1 MSVIGMLRRLPGG
14 RTLKTCPTED
24 HARIT
29 GGTCLWQL
37 YWFPILRM
45 SMGSRWVRIA
55 LVVIT
60 LGLALLWGGSLGVIQ
75 ATGEYLWPTT
85 VQLMPLP
92 ADCVPSNEAPSPEAL
107 RIVQYQKSFYQ
118 LALQE
123 TVVCRTPRKF
133 SNIEPDFTE
142 QVFDQ
147 STRRKWLP
155 LYVGCCSYKYRRH
168 VAIIIAQQ
176 DERGSLIS
184 QAALIQS
191 RRKFLR
197 SNWTKIGRP

>member
-1 MSVIGMLRRLPGG
+1 
-14 RTLKTCPTED
+14 
-24 HARIT
+24 
-29 GGTCLWQL
+29 
-37 YWFPILRM
+37 
-45 SMGSRWVRIA
+45 MGSRWVRIA

-60 LGLALLWGGSLGVIQ
+60 LGLALLWSGSIGVIQ

-107 RIVQYQKSFYQ
+107 RIVQYEKSFYQ

-123 TVVCRTPRKF
+123 MVVCRTPRKLP
-133 SNIEPDFTE
+133 NIEPDFTE

-155 LYVGCCSYKYRRH
+155 LYVGCCSYKYGRH
-168 VAIIIAQQ
+168 VAIIIAQR
-176 DERGSLIS
+176 DERGSLHFTSCSDPEPSRVLAVQLDEDREALVPASGSMSVIGIS
-184 QAALIQS
+184 RQLAQMAAYS
-191 RRKFLR
+191 
-197 SNWTKIGRP
+197 